1 MPPPANISDIAS
13 PHGAPGAAAEG
24 MNRANRPG
32 RGGARRAHLR
42 RRPSSPV
49 WPSPPSTPVLS
60 RAAHRRRRPLAV
72 LPQAAR
78 ASSRGRVRLRRPRR
92 SSRQHLSPQPLP
104 ATAPP
109 PPLHPRRRPARRA
122 ARSGELPCAGTC
134 ETSGSMSGWIDRSIP
149 CFFFLF
155 LPARAAQQSV
165 QSSPA
170 QRAAAQ
176 LAQSA
181 QPSANRPVLFFL
193 PSEQQI
199 AIRRMAGSFDP

>member
-134 ETSGSMSGWIDRSIP
+134 ETSGSTPGWIDRSIP
-149 CFFFLF
+149 CFFSFSF
-155 LPARAAQQSV
+155 QREQPSRAF
-165 QSSPA
+165 SPA
-170 QRAAAQ
+170 QPSRQ
-176 LAQSA
+176 QRS
-181 QPSANRPVLFFL
+181 QPSPVQIGPFCFFFYRV
-193 PSEQQI
+193 SS
-199 AIRRMAGSFDP
+199 R